1 MLMNDDK
8 GSSSS
13 SSEEPKLLS
22 LAIIQRAASLDSAEA
37 NAAKA
42 AAALCAA
49 GPPPPRLER
58 HTHHSP
64 PGAFAMST
72 SGRHGIVPRSS
83 RSRTYSDETD
93 RSTVS
98 STRND
103 DYLVAEESQQQ
114 PPLHRVPIAEL
125 VTTQQPQVLE
135 TTNVNDDNNGRQRI
149 WDLEIA
155 QEVYGGQVVVTTK
168 PPEEDG
174 IMSPAGQRRLWL
186 RAFFLASVMVF
197 LLLTAVGV
205 TRRTLEQK
213 RKGPLKSNSNNSNSK
228 PTVPVLSTNGSL
240 NYTNEEL
247 LLLHETEEE
256 EQEEHHEASFEADL
270 IAETINGTFVSCPNQ
285 NTTTHVVEDDLRLA
299 ICDVA
304 DVWEDELEASF
315 QNNNNN
321 ETTTTL
327 DLTTKLWPVSC
338 HANVTMMVCTTIR
351 NLICTSLQTGQLPT
365 DPFNHTMTTTTTD
378 YSSTPRSVTNPT
390 SSSHQGGGSS
400 ASSHSG
406 ST

>member
-1 MLMNDDK
+1 MNDDK
-8 GSSSS
+8 GSSCD
-13 SSEEPKLLS
+13 EPKLLS

-49 GPPPPRLER
+49 GPPPRLER
-58 HTHHSP
+58 HTYHSP

-72 SGRHGIVPRSS
+72 SGRHGIVPLS

-98 STRND
+98 STRDD
-103 DYLVAEESQQQ
+103 DYLVAAESQQQ

-125 VTTQQPQVLE
+125 VPTQQPQVLE
-135 TTNVNDDNNGRQRI
+135 TTNVNDDNCRQRI

-155 QEVYGGQVVVTTK
+155 QEVYGGTVVVTTK

-174 IMSPAGQRRLWL
+174 IMSPGQRRLWL
-186 RAFFLASVMVF
+186 RAFFLACVMVF

-205 TRRTLEQK
+205 TRSLEQK
-213 RKGPLKSNSNNSNSK
+213 RKGPLQSSSNNSGSGNK
-228 PTVPVLSTNGSL
+228 PTVPVSSTNGSL
-240 NYTNEEL
+240 NYTDEE

-270 IAETINGTFVSCPNQ
+270 IAETTNGTFISCPNQ
-285 NTTTHVVEDDLRLA
+285 NTTHVAEDLRLA

-304 DVWEDELEASF
+304 DVWEDELEATF
-315 QNNNNN
+315 QNNH
-321 ETTTTL
+321 ETTL
-327 DLTTKLWPVSC
+327 DLSTLWPVSC
-338 HANVTMMVCTTIR
+338 NANVTRMVCTTIR
-351 NLICTSLQTGQLPT
+351 NLICTSLQTGLLPT
-365 DPFNHTMTTTTTD
+365 DPFNHTMTTTTTTTTD
-378 YSSTPRSVTNPT
+378 YSSTPRSVTNPS
-390 SSSHQGGGSS
+390 SSSHPGGGSS
-400 ASSHSG
+400 ASSHSN